1 MKTNLERSS
10 TDVDGP
16 SICINWK
23 DQQSLLARWHIT
35 EAFQHEVEK
44 EFSIPFEELPFV
56 LRLYDVTDREEIR
69 NDGLDVYT
77 DFTINHRS
85 TEWVLYGVMEGLRY
99 CVDLGIRM
107 VDGRFYSLSRSQ
119 TIS

>member
-1 MKTNLERSS
+1 MKRNLEQAS

-16 SICINWK
+16 SIRIDWK
-23 DQQSLLARWHIT
+23 DQQSLLAKWHIT
-35 EAFQHEVEK
+35 EAFQHEVEQ
-44 EFSIPFEELPFV
+44 EFAMPFSELPMV
-56 LRLYDVTDREEIR
+56 LRLYDLTDRDEIR
-69 NDGLDVYT
+69 EDGTDLYT

-85 TEWVLYGVMEGLRY
+85 TEWILYGVMEGLKY